1 MHPRLKELAKKILF
15 RNKGEYVLDR
25 DWDNLIIL
33 DACRYD
39 AFVKVASEHGIR
51 NVSYIISRG
60 SCTFEFLQEN
70 FEGRDCRD
78 IVYVT
83 ANPYVSLL
91 LKDTVYKI
99 IPVWD
104 FGWNDKL
111 KTVLPDIVYREAL
124 KAKQKYP
131 DKRLIVHFMQPHEPY
146 LDLYKYNVPITGFE
160 MARKEVEAGVMF
172 RWMDKC
178 IWEFVREGKFDR
190 GIAIEAYY
198 NNVRLVFPYALN
210 LAKILPGKSV
220 ITADHGEGF
229 GERVALFARVWG
241 HPARVYTPVLTK
253 VPWYEVEGGSMKEVE
268 KELIKG
274 VCGAVPVRT
283 HSRSGGN
290 KV

>member
-1 MHPRLKELAKKILF
+1 MHPRLKNVAKKVLF
-15 RNKGEYVLDR
+15 RNRGEYVLDKE
-25 DWDNLIIL
+25 WDNLIIL

-39 AFVKVASEHGIR
+39 AFVKVAGEYGIR
-51 NVSYIISRG
+51 HVNFTISRG

-70 FEGRDCRD
+70 FSNRDCSD

-91 LKDTVYKI
+91 LKDKVYRI

-104 FGWNDKL
+104 FGWNEEL
-111 KTVLPDIVYREAL
+111 KTVLPDVVYKEAL
-124 KAKQKYP
+124 KAKQKYS

-146 LDLYKYNVPITGFE
+146 IDLYKYNVPITGFE

-178 IWEFVREGKFDR
+178 IWEFVRKGVFDR
-190 GIAIEAYY
+190 KLAIAAYY
-198 NNVRLVFPYALN
+198 NNLRLVFPYALK
-210 LAKILPGKSV
+210 LAKILPGKSI

-241 HPARVYTPVLTK
+241 HPPHVYTPILTK
-253 VPWYEVEGGSMKEVE
+253 VPWYEVDGGSLKEVE
-268 KELIKG
+268 KELIRG
-274 VCGAVPVRT
+274 VGSAVRSCT
-283 HSRSGGN
+283 HSRSCRA
-290 KV
+290 